1 MGLFIPF
8 VTLTFIFF
16 GIFGCFHEK
25 HLRIFGVFYE
35 KHLRKLIKSII
46 FATKIYRQIEDMERL
61 FKRKLYNRLLE
72 WKQVQNGKSAIL
84 IEGARR
90 VGKST
95 LVEQF
100 AKNEYESYILVDFN
114 EASEEV
120 KSLFDNLMNKD
131 YIFLQLQAMY
141 NVVLKERKSVIIFD
155 EVQKCPLARQAIKYL
170 VKDGRYDYIETG
182 SLISIKKNTKDI
194 TIPSEEERV
203 TLYPMDYEEFRW
215 ALGDEAS
222 VPLLHTFFEKRL
234 PLNQAHRDKMRDFRL
249 YMLIGG
255 MPQAVK
261 TFIETNNFSM
271 VDHVKRGIIKVY
283 QEDFQKLDE
292 TGRLETLFMEIPSQL
307 NQTNNR
313 YKPYAVLGDVDDNK
327 LLELLKDLEDSKTTL
342 FSYHSNDPN
351 VGMSL
356 TKDISKFKIFCADTG
371 LFVTLAF
378 WDKDH
383 TENIIYQKLLNDK
396 LSTNMGYVY
405 ENIIAQILTA
415 AGNKLFYY
423 TWKKDA
429 NHNYE
434 IDFLLSR
441 GAKLHP
447 IEVKSSGYK
456 THKSLDAF
464 CQKFSHNIEKR
475 YLIYTKD
482 LKQDEDTL
490 LLPVYMTQFL

>member
-1 MGLFIPF
+1 
-8 VTLTFIFF
+8 
-16 GIFGCFHEK
+16 
-25 HLRIFGVFYE
+25 
-35 KHLRKLIKSII
+35 
-46 FATKIYRQIEDMERL
+46 MERI
-61 FKRKLYNRLLE
+61 FKRKLYDRLLE
-72 WKQVQNGKSAIL
+72 WKQVQNGKTAIL

-100 AKNEYESYILVDFN
+100 AKNEYDSYILIDFN
-114 EASEEV
+114 EASDEV
-120 KSLFDNLMNKD
+120 KSLFNNLMNKD
-131 YIFLQLQAMY
+131 FIFLQLQALY

-182 SLISIKKNTKDI
+182 SLISIKKNTKNI

-215 ALGDEAS
+215 ALGDEAT
-222 VPLLHTFFEKRL
+222 VPLLRTFYERRL
-234 PLNQAHRDKMRDFRL
+234 PLDRAHRDKMRDFRL
-249 YMLIGG
+249 YMLVGG
-255 MPQAVK
+255 MPQAVNEY
-261 TFIETNNFSM
+261 IETNNFSM

-283 QEDFQKLDE
+283 QDDFQKLDG

-307 NQTNNR
+307 SQTSNR
-313 YKPYAVLGDVDDNK
+313 YKPYAVLGQVDDDK
-327 LLELLKDLEDSKTTL
+327 LLELLKDLEDSKTAL
-342 FSYHSNDPN
+342 FSYHSNEPN

-371 LFVTLAF
+371 IFVTLAF

-383 TENIIYQKLLNDK
+383 TENLIYQKLLNDK
-396 LSTNMGYVY
+396 LSTNLRYVY
-405 ENIIAQILTA
+405 ENMIAQMLA
-415 AGNKLFYY
+415 ASGNKLFYY
-423 TWKKDA
+423 TWHKDET
-429 NHNYE
+429 HNYE

-441 GAKLHP
+441 GTKLHP

-456 THKSLDAF
+456 SHKSLDVF
-464 CQKFSHNIEKR
+464 CQKYSHVVERR

-482 LKQDEDTL
+482 LKKDEETL
-490 LLPVYMTQFL
+490 LLPVYMTPFL

>member
-1 MGLFIPF
+1 
-8 VTLTFIFF
+8 
-16 GIFGCFHEK
+16 
-25 HLRIFGVFYE
+25 
-35 KHLRKLIKSII
+35 
-46 FATKIYRQIEDMERL
+46 MERI
-61 FKRKLYNRLLE
+61 FKRKLYDRLLE
-72 WKQVQNGKSAIL
+72 WKRVRNGKTAIL

-100 AKNEYESYILVDFN
+100 AKNEYDSYILIDFN
-114 EASEEV
+114 EASDEV
-120 KSLFDNLMNKD
+120 KSLFNNLMNKD
-131 YIFLQLQAMY
+131 FIFLQLQALY

-182 SLISIKKNTKDI
+182 SLISIKKNTKNI

-215 ALGDEAS
+215 ALGDEAT
-222 VPLLHTFFEKRL
+222 VPLLRTFYERRL
-234 PLNQAHRDKMRDFRL
+234 PLDRAHRDKMRDFRL
-249 YMLIGG
+249 YMLVGG
-255 MPQAVK
+255 MPQAVNEY
-261 TFIETNNFSM
+261 IETNNFSM

-283 QEDFQKLDE
+283 QDDFQKLDG

-307 NQTNNR
+307 SQTSNR
-313 YKPYAVLGDVDDNK
+313 YKPYTVLGQVDDDK
-327 LLELLKDLEDSKTTL
+327 LTELLKDLEDSKTAL
-342 FSYHSNDPN
+342 FSYHSNEPN

-383 TENIIYQKLLNDK
+383 TENLIYQKLLNDK
-396 LSTNMGYVY
+396 LSTNLGYVY
-405 ENIIAQILTA
+405 ENMIAQMLA
-415 AGNKLFYY
+415 ASGNKLFYY
-423 TWKKDA
+423 TWPKDET
-429 NHNYE
+429 HNYE

-441 GAKLHP
+441 GSKLHP

-456 THKSLDAF
+456 SHKSLDVF
-464 CQKFSHNIEKR
+464 CQKYSHVVGQR

-482 LKQDEDTL
+482 LKKDEETL
-490 LLPVYMTQFL
+490 LLPVYMTSFL

>member
-1 MGLFIPF
+1 MPS
-8 VTLTFIFF
+8 
-16 GIFGCFHEK
+16 
-25 HLRIFGVFYE
+25 RIDQV
-35 KHLRKLIKSII
+35 
-46 FATKIYRQIEDMERL
+46 QVMERI
-61 FKRKLYNRLLE
+61 FKRKLYDRLLE
-72 WKQVQNGKSAIL
+72 WKRVQNGKSAIM

-100 AKNEYESYILVDFN
+100 AKNEYESYILIDFN
-114 EASEEV
+114 EASDEV
-120 KSLFDNLMNKD
+120 KSLFNNLMNKD
-131 YIFLQLQAMY
+131 FIFLQLQALY

-182 SLISIKKNTKDI
+182 SLISIKKNTKGI

-215 ALGDEAS
+215 ALGDEAM
-222 VPLLHTFFEKRL
+222 VPLLRTFYEKRL
-234 PLNQAHRDKMRDFRL
+234 PLDKAHRDKMRDFRL
-249 YMLIGG
+249 YMLVGG
-255 MPQAVK
+255 MPQAVN
-261 TFIETNNFSM
+261 TYIETNNFSM
-271 VDHVKRGIIKVY
+271 VDHIKRSIINVY
-283 QEDFQKLDE
+283 RDDFQKLDQS
-292 TGRLETLFMEIPSQL
+292 GRLETLFMEIPSQL
-307 NQTNNR
+307 SQTNNR
-313 YKPYAVLGDVDDNK
+313 YKPYSVLGEVDDDK

-356 TKDISKFKIFCADTG
+356 TKVISKFKIFCADTG

-396 LSTNMGYVY
+396 LSTNLGYVY
-405 ENIIAQILTA
+405 ENIIAQVLA
-415 AGNKLFYY
+415 ASGNKLFYY
-423 TWKKDA
+423 TWPKDET
-429 NHNYE
+429 HNYE

-441 GAKLHP
+441 GAKLNP

-456 THKSLDAF
+456 THKSLDVF
-464 CQKFSHNIEKR
+464 CEKYSHVVERR

-482 LKQDEDTL
+482 LKKDTETL

>member
-1 MGLFIPF
+1 M
-8 VTLTFIFF
+8 
-16 GIFGCFHEK
+16 K
-25 HLRIFGVFYE
+25 
-35 KHLRKLIKSII
+35 
-46 FATKIYRQIEDMERL
+46 QI

-72 WKQVQNGKSAIL
+72 WKRIQNGKSAIL
-84 IEGARR
+84 VEGARR

-100 AKNEYESYILVDFN
+100 AKNEYESYILIDFN
-114 EASEEV
+114 EASDEV
-120 KSLFDNLMNKD
+120 KSLFNNLMNKD
-131 YIFLQLQAMY
+131 YIFLQLQAIY
-141 NVVLKERKSVIIFD
+141 NTVLKERKSVIVFD
-155 EVQKCPLARQAIKYL
+155 EVQKCPSARQAIKYL

-182 SLISIKKNTKDI
+182 SLISIKQNTKNI

-203 TLYPMDYEEFRW
+203 TMYPMDYEEFRW
-215 ALGDEAS
+215 ALGDMATI
-222 VPLLHTFFEKRL
+222 PLLRTFYEKRL
-234 PLNQAHRDKMRDFRL
+234 PLEKAHRDKMRDFRL

-255 MPQAVK
+255 MPQAVDAY
-261 TFIETNNFSM
+261 IETNNFSM
-271 VDHVKRGIIKVY
+271 VDHVKRNIIKVY
-283 QEDFQKLDE
+283 QEDFQKLDA

-307 NQTNNR
+307 SQTNNR
-313 YKPYAVLGDVDDNK
+313 YKPFSVIGQTNNDK
-327 LLELLKDLEDSKTTL
+327 LEELLKDLEDSKTVL
-342 FSYHSNDPN
+342 FSFHSNDPN

-396 LSTNMGYVY
+396 LSTNLGYVY
-405 ENIIAQILTA
+405 KNMIAQTLA
-415 AGNKLFYY
+415 ASGNKLFYY
-423 TWKKDA
+423 TWPKDES
-429 NHNYE
+429 HNYE

-456 THKSLDAF
+456 SHKSLDAF
-464 CQKFSHNIEKR
+464 CQKFSHIVEKR

-482 LKQDEDTL
+482 LKKDEQTL
-490 LLPVYMTQFL
+490 LLPVYMTTFI

>member
-1 MGLFIPF
+1 
-8 VTLTFIFF
+8 
-16 GIFGCFHEK
+16 
-25 HLRIFGVFYE
+25 
-35 KHLRKLIKSII
+35 
-46 FATKIYRQIEDMERL
+46 MERI
-61 FKRKLYNRLLE
+61 FKRKLYDRLLE
-72 WKQVQNGKSAIL
+72 WKRVQNGKSAIL

-100 AKNEYESYILVDFN
+100 AKNEYESYILIDFN
-114 EASEEV
+114 EASDEV
-120 KSLFDNLMNKD
+120 KSLFNSLMNKD
-131 YIFLQLQAMY
+131 FLFLQLQALY

-182 SLISIKKNTKDI
+182 SLISIKKNTKGI

-215 ALGDEAS
+215 ALGDEAT
-222 VPLLHTFFEKRL
+222 VPLLRTFYEKRL
-234 PLNQAHRDKMRDFRL
+234 ALDKAHRDKMRDFRL
-249 YMLIGG
+249 YMLVGG
-255 MPQAVK
+255 MPQAVS
-261 TFIETNNFSM
+261 TYIETNNFSL
-271 VDHVKRGIIKVY
+271 VDHVKRGIINVY
-283 QEDFQKLDE
+283 QDDFQKLDPS
-292 TGRLETLFMEIPSQL
+292 GRLETLFMEIPSQL
-307 NQTNNR
+307 SQTNNR
-313 YKPYAVLGDVDDNK
+313 YKPYSVLGEVGDDK
-327 LLELLKDLEDSKTTL
+327 LMELLKNLDDSKTTL

-378 WDKDH
+378 WDKDY
-383 TENIIYQKLLNDK
+383 TENVIYQKLLNDK
-396 LSTNMGYVY
+396 LNTNMGYVY
-405 ENIIAQILTA
+405 ENIIAQVLA
-415 AGNKLFYY
+415 ATGNKLFYY
-423 TWKKDA
+423 TWPKDET
-429 NHNYE
+429 HNYE

-456 THKSLDAF
+456 THKSLDVF
-464 CQKFSHNIEKR
+464 CEKYSHVVERR

-482 LKQDEDTL
+482 LKRDMETL
-490 LLPVYMTQFL
+490 LLPVYMTQFI

>member
-1 MGLFIPF
+1 M
-8 VTLTFIFF
+8 
-16 GIFGCFHEK
+16 E
-25 HLRIFGVFYE
+25 RIF
-35 KHLRKLIKSII
+35 R
-46 FATKIYRQIEDMERL
+46 
-61 FKRKLYNRLLE
+61 RKLYDRLLE
-72 WKQVQNGKSAIL
+72 WKRVQNGKSAIL

-100 AKNEYESYILVDFN
+100 AKNEYESYILIDFN
-114 EASEEV
+114 EASDEV
-120 KSLFDNLMNKD
+120 KSLFNNLMNKD
-131 YIFLQLQAMY
+131 FIFLQLQALY

-182 SLISIKKNTKDI
+182 SLISIKKNTKNI

-215 ALGDEAS
+215 AVGDEAT
-222 VPLLHTFFEKRL
+222 VPLLHTFYDRQL
-234 PLNQAHRDKMRDFRL
+234 PLDKAHRDKMRDFRL
-249 YMLIGG
+249 YMLVGG
-255 MPQAVK
+255 MPQAVNEY
-261 TFIETNNFSM
+261 IETNNFSM

-283 QEDFQKLDE
+283 QDDFQKLDE

-307 NQTNNR
+307 SQASNR
-313 YKPYAVLGDVDDNK
+313 YKPYTVLGDVNDEK
-327 LLELLKDLEDSKTTL
+327 LVELLKDLEDSKTAL
-342 FSYHSNDPN
+342 FSYHSNEPN

-356 TKDISKFKIFCADTG
+356 TKDRSKFKIFCADTG
-371 LFVTLAF
+371 IFVTLAF

-396 LSTNMGYVY
+396 LSTNLGYVY
-405 ENIIAQILTA
+405 ENMIAQMLA
-415 AGNKLFYY
+415 SSGNKLFYY
-423 TWKKDA
+423 TWPKDRT
-429 NHNYE
+429 HYYE

-441 GAKLHP
+441 GSKLYP

-456 THKSLDAF
+456 SHASLDAF
-464 CQKFSHNIEKR
+464 CQKYSHVVGQR

-482 LKQDEDTL
+482 LKKDHETI
-490 LLPVYMTQFL
+490 LLPAYMTPFL